1 VEKKTDRRGPV
12 VRIGVIQSI
21 DTIELSVSHNAH
33 IINQKNT
40 VVETIHPDQLIKLTP
55 LRFEAGAIS
64 YFIRIARLPEK
75 KSAEIVL
82 SKLKKDGIQAEI
94 QLVGEVLE
102 FQKFTMDNRE
112 YWVLVGPFESP
123 TTANGKASSF
133 QEFSDQTVIKVPGRA
148 ATGIIGWDNRDLG
161 SMVRII
167 PDDLTNSKITI
178 SNVRVGIEFHWDRL
192 ETQDYRGI
200 IEICFNDDGKFVVIN
215 EISIEDYLT
224 SVNSSEMTPDCP
236 MDLLKSQTVAA
247 RSTIFATMGK
257 HHYGQPF
264 HLCAD
269 DHCQCYRGTRYEQE
283 ISVQAVDEC
292 AGEVLLFD
300 GRVCDARYAKICGG
314 VMESFENVWEEYR
327 MPYLVAGIDGEFK
340 IDLPVNTEERAKAYI
355 DANPDAYC
363 NTDKYKLP
371 KMLAYAN
378 HLFRWKIEYTR
389 EELEEIIRL
398 RTGYDLG
405 ELKEIRPLKRG
416 DSGRLMYIE
425 LVGTKKTVKIGKELA
440 IRRALSKT
448 HLYSACFYVEKKIQ
462 DGKVTHFIL
471 KGAGWGHGVGYCQV
485 GATIMAQKGFSY
497 QKILAHYFKQ
507 SELVRLY

>member
-1 VEKKTDRRGPV
+1 MEKKTDRRGPV

-21 DTIELSVSHNAH
+21 ETVELSVNQNAQ
-33 IINQKNT
+33 IINQENKVVGT
-40 VVETIHPDQLIKLTP
+40 VHSAQQIKLVP
-55 LRFEAGAIS
+55 RGFQSGNLD
-64 YFIRIARLPEK
+64 YYIRIARLPEK
-75 KSAEIVL
+75 KSAELII
-82 SKLKKDGIQAEI
+82 SKLKIDGIQSEI

-102 FQKFTMDNRE
+102 FEKYTMDNRE
-112 YWVLVGPFESP
+112 YWVLVGPYKSFAD
-123 TTANGKASSF
+123 ANEKVTLF
-133 QEFSDQTVIKVPGRA
+133 QDFSDQTVLKIPSQQP
-148 ATGIIGWDNRDLG
+148 TGIISWDNQALG
-161 SMVRII
+161 SIVRII
-167 PDDLTNSKITI
+167 PDDIKSSRITI

-192 ETQDYRGI
+192 ESQDYRGI
-200 IEICFNDDGKFVVIN
+200 IEVCFNDEGKLIVIN

-257 HHYGQPF
+257 HHFGQPF

-283 ISVQAVDEC
+283 KSAQAVNEC

-314 VMESFENVWEEYR
+314 VMESFENVWEDYHV
-327 MPYLVAGIDGEFK
+327 PYLVAGIDGEFK

-363 NTDKYKLP
+363 NTDKYELP

-378 HLFRWKIEYTR
+378 HLFRWKIEYSR
-389 EELEEIIRL
+389 VELEEIIRQ
-398 RTGYDLG
+398 RTGHDLG
-405 ELKEIRPLKRG
+405 ELQEIRPLKRG

-425 LVGTKKTVKIGKELA
+425 LVGSKKTVKIGKELA

-448 HLYSACFYVEKKIQ
+448 HLYSACFYVETKNQ
-462 DGKVTHFIL
+462 DGQVTHFIL

-485 GATIMAQKGFSY
+485 GATVMAQKGFSY

-507 SELVRLY
+507 SELIRLY

>member
-1 VEKKTDRRGPV
+1 MEKKFNKRGPV

-21 DTIELSVSHNAH
+21 DAVSLNVNQNAQ
-33 IINQKNT
+33 IINQEKK
-40 VVETIHPDQLIKLTP
+40 VVGTIFPDQHIQLVPLEFQAGKLN
-55 LRFEAGAIS
+55 
-64 YFIRIARLPEK
+64 YYIRIARLPEK
-75 KSAEIVL
+75 KSAELII
-82 SKLKKDGIQAEI
+82 SKLKKDGLQAEI
-94 QLVGEVLE
+94 QYVGEVLE
-102 FQKFTMDNRE
+102 FEKFTMDNRE
-112 YWVLVGPFESP
+112 YWVLVGPF
-123 TTANGKASSF
+123 KSF
-133 QEFSDQTVIKVPGRA
+133 AAATEKVALFQDFSDQTVIKVPDQQPTGVIGLNQRA
-148 ATGIIGWDNRDLG
+148 LG
-161 SMVRII
+161 SIVRII
-167 PDDLTNSKITI
+167 PDNIKNSRITI

-200 IEICFNDDGKFVVIN
+200 IEICFNDEGKLIVIN

-236 MDLLKSQTVAA
+236 VDLLKSQTVAA

-257 HHYGQPF
+257 HHFGQPF

-283 ISVQAVDEC
+283 ISAQAVDEC
-292 AGEVLLFD
+292 AGEVLLFE

-314 VMESFENVWEEYR
+314 VMESFENVWEDYHV
-327 MPYLVAGIDGEFK
+327 PYLVAGIDGEFK

-355 DANPDAYC
+355 DASPDAYC
-363 NTDKYKLP
+363 NTDKYELP

-378 HLFRWKIEYTR
+378 HLFRWKIEYSR
-389 EELEEIIRL
+389 EELEEIIRQ
-398 RTGYDLG
+398 RTGHDLG
-405 ELKEIRPLKRG
+405 ELREIRPLKRG

-448 HLYSACFYVEKKIQ
+448 HLYSACFYVETKKQ

-471 KGAGWGHGVGYCQV
+471 KGAGWGHGVGLCQV

-497 QKILAHYFKQ
+497 QQILAHYFKQ
-507 SELVRLY
+507 SDFVKLY

>member
-1 VEKKTDRRGPV
+1 MEKNSDRRGPV
-12 VRIGVIQSI
+12 IRIGVIQSI
-21 DTIELSVSHNAH
+21 DTVEISVNQNAR
-33 IINQKNT
+33 IINQQNQI
-40 VVETIHPDQLIKLTP
+40 VGTIHPDQHIKLIP
-55 LRFEAGAIS
+55 REFQAGGMN
-64 YFIRIARLPEK
+64 YYIRIARLPEK
-75 KSAEIVL
+75 KSAESIL
-82 SKLKKDGIQAEI
+82 ARLKKEGIQSEI
-94 QLVGEVLE
+94 QHVGEVLE
-102 FQKFTMDNRE
+102 FQTYTMDNRE
-112 YWVLVGPFESP
+112 YWVLVGPYNSVAE
-123 TTANGKASSF
+123 ANEKVGLF
-133 QEFSDQTVIKVPGRA
+133 QDFSDQTVIKIPNPLP
-148 ATGIIGWDNRDLG
+148 TGVIGLDAQALG
-161 SMVRII
+161 SIIRIV
-167 PDDLTNSKITI
+167 PENLVNSRITI

-192 ETQDYRGI
+192 EAQDYRGI
-200 IEICFNDDGKFVVIN
+200 IEVCFNDEGKFTVIN

-257 HHYGQPF
+257 HHFGQPF

-269 DHCQCYRGTRYEQE
+269 DHCQCYRGTRYVQE
-283 ISVQAVDEC
+283 ISARAVDEC

-300 GRVCDARYAKICGG
+300 GRICDARYAKICGG
-314 VMESFENVWEEYR
+314 VMESFENVWEEYHV
-327 MPYLVAGIDGEFK
+327 PYLVAGIDGEFK

-363 NTDKYKLP
+363 NTDKYELP

-378 HLFRWKIEYTR
+378 HLFRWKIEYSR
-389 EELEEIIRL
+389 EELEAIIQQ
-398 RTGYDLG
+398 RTGHDLG
-405 ELKEIRPLKRG
+405 ELKEIRPIKRG

-425 LVGTKKTVKIGKELA
+425 LVGSKKTVKIGKELA

-448 HLYSACFYVEKKIQ
+448 HLYSACFYVETKTQ
-462 DGKVTHFIL
+462 SGKVTHFIL

-507 SELVRLY
+507 SELVKLY